1 MSEKREPV
9 FRGVA
14 TAIPTFFTKDGAV
27 DEASI
32 VRLIDRQI
40 GAGVQAIVAA
50 GTTGEAAALTEEEYE
65 RVIALA
71 VKTAAGRVPVIAG
84 IAGSCTARAAARSQ
98 SAERAGADALLAV
111 TPYYNKASEE
121 GLLRHYGEI
130 AAASSLPILL
140 YNVPGRTGL
149 DLPLAVTARLAREPQ
164 FVGIKEASGNV
175 LKAARTV
182 AACPP
187 DFAVYSGSDEVT
199 LPIMALG
206 GLGCIS
212 VVSNILPE
220 KTVEMTDRFFRGD
233 VAGAARIQ
241 RSLLPVIDALF
252 AEVNPIPVKAALTM
266 QGLGGEFY
274 RLPLC
279 PPSDATRAKLKDALG
294 RTQGVPFEKGTP

>member
-1 MSEKREPV
+1 MSEKKTSV
-9 FRGVA
+9 FRGA
-14 TAIPTFFTKDGAV
+14 AAALPTFFTKDGAV
-27 DEASI
+27 DEAAY
-32 VRLIDRQI
+32 VRLIDRLI
-40 GAGVQAIVAA
+40 GAGIQAIVAA

-65 RVIALA
+65 RVVSLA
-71 VKTAAGRVPVIAG
+71 AESAAGRVPVIAG
-84 IAGSCTARAAARSQ
+84 VAGSCTARAAARSR
-98 SAERAGADALLAV
+98 SAGRAGADALLAV

-199 LPIMALG
+199 LPIMAVG
-206 GLGCIS
+206 GIGCIS
-212 VVSNILPE
+212 VAANVLPE
-220 KTVEMTDRFFRGD
+220 LTVEMTERFFRGD
-233 VAGAARIQ
+233 AAGAAKIQ
-241 RSLLPVIDALF
+241 RELLPVIDALF
-252 AEVNPIPVKAALTM
+252 AEVNPIPVKAALAM
-266 QGLGGEFY
+266 QGFGGEFY

-279 PPSDATRAKLKDALG
+279 PPSEATRAKIKETLG
-294 RTQGVPFEKGTP
+294 STQGAPFEKDAP